1 MTLISK
7 KLDKVKPSAT
17 FTLTAKSTE
26 MKAAGKDV
34 IGLSVGEPDFN
45 TPENI
50 RNAAKQAM
58 DNGQTRY
65 TNVAGTV
72 ELRQAVADKF
82 KRDNNLDYKPE
93 QVVVGT
99 GGKQVLYNAFMATLD
114 AGDEV
119 IIPAP
124 YWVSYPD
131 MVALAGGESVI
142 VDTKHS
148 EFKLLPADLEKAI
161 TPKTKWLII
170 NSPSNPTGAVYSA
183 DELKALGEVLKKH
196 PNVYVLTDD
205 IYEYLVYDGFEF
217 STMADVV
224 PELYDRTLTLNG
236 VSKGYAMT
244 GWRIGYA
251 AGPVELIKAMTKIQ
265 GQSTSN
271 ACSVSQAAALEAITG
286 DQTFLPEWC
295 KVFQER
301 RDLVV
306 SKINEIDGLSCDA
319 PKGAF
324 YVYVSCDELMGKKTP
339 DGKVIN
345 NDAEMAEY
353 ILEKHN
359 VALVPGVA
367 FGQSPCFRVS
377 YALSKE
383 DLEKACERIKQACN
397 ELK

>member
-17 FTLTAKSTE
+17 LTLAAKSKE

-34 IGLSVGEPDFN
+34 IGLSVGEPDFD

-65 TNVAGTV
+65 TPVPGTP

-82 KRDNNLDYKPE
+82 KRDNNLDYKLE

-148 EFKLLPADLEKAI
+148 AFKLLPADLEKAI

-217 STMADVV
+217 STMAEVV

-339 DGKVIN
+339 DGNVIN